1 MKLSKTILAVL
12 GTAVL
17 ASAMMTESAQAIP
30 INGSIGFNGSGFGS
44 TSGGTSTLT
53 FNNPMVVDIRQG
65 DYGAAGA
72 NVPAGTPVNFAPIS
86 WTGQGTNAVLTP
98 GPQLEWQ
105 FTANGTTFSFTLVSL
120 SAATLSNGA
129 VSLQGNGILT
139 MSGAFNR
146 DPTNGTFSVQGTG
159 NNFTFTIVQASNTGI
174 GPVPEGGSAIALLGM
189 GVMGLEVLR
198 RKLRKA

>member
-17 ASAMMTESAQAIP
+17 ASGLISESAQAVP

-44 TSGGTSTLT
+44 TSGPTSTLT
-53 FNNPMVVDIRQG
+53 FNNPMVVDIRVG
-65 DYGAAGA
+65 DYSAAGA

-86 WTGQGTNAVLTP
+86 WTGSGNSAMLTP

-105 FTANGTTFSFTLVSL
+105 FTANGTTFSFTLQ
-120 SAATLSNGA
+120 
-129 VSLQGNGILT
+129 SLQNASLVNGQVNLGGTGILT
-139 MSGAFNR
+139 MTGAFNR
-146 DPTNGTFSVQGTG
+146 DPTIGSFSVQGTG

-174 GPVPEGGSAIALLGM
+174 AGVPEGGSAIALLGM
-189 GVMGLEVLR
+189 GLMGLEVLR
-198 RKLRKA
+198 RKFRSA

>member
-1 MKLSKTILAVL
+1 
-12 GTAVL
+12 
-17 ASAMMTESAQAIP
+17 
-30 INGSIGFNGSGFGS
+30 
-44 TSGGTSTLT
+44 
-53 FNNPMVVDIRQG
+53 MVVDIRQG
-65 DYGAAGA
+65 DYAAAGA

-86 WTGQGTNAVLTP
+86 WTGSGNSAVLTP

-120 SAATLSNGA
+120 QNA
-129 VSLQGNGILT
+129 SLTGGQVNLGGTGVLT

-159 NNFTFTIVQASNTGI
+159 NNFTFTIVQASNTGQ
-174 GPVPEGGSAIALLGM
+174 GVGVPDGGSAIALLGM

-198 RKLRKA
+198 RKLRSA